1 MRDNFS
7 KAIVLSLESFISFL
21 TLQFEK
27 YIVISS
33 PRAFLIK
40 LLKLKW
46 VCKFK
51 VQFWDKGGL
60 SRMHLAVIVY
70 YCVRVGPLTPLL
82 ACINSV
88 LRVPCECREVYSK
101 NSLLKKVRRGA
112 LRFSQV
118 VNRAGT
124 SVPPAAGT
132 MVFKIASLVLLTG
145 KYSFITYAFIY
156 CFCG

>member
-1 MRDNFS
+1 
-7 KAIVLSLESFISFL
+7 
-21 TLQFEK
+21 
-27 YIVISS
+27 
-33 PRAFLIK
+33 
-40 LLKLKW
+40 
-46 VCKFK
+46 
-51 VQFWDKGGL
+51 
-60 SRMHLAVIVY
+60 MHLAVIVY

-145 KYSFITYAFIY
+145 KYSFIIYAFSY